1 MSDKLHVTY
10 VILTFNINTGY
21 NAIEVSSKV
30 IQTHSFFQNVFGYT
44 LFLLFTFHYKYEIV
58 QYK

>member
-10 VILTFNINTGY
+10 DNLTCNINTGF
-21 NAIEVSSKV
+21 NAIEASSKV
-30 IQTHSFFQNVFGYT
+30 IQTHSFFHNVFGYT

-58 QYK
+58 Q